1 MKLRLEHQTENRGKY
16 SLLLPRGTAL
26 GVPAGRAA
34 TVGLC
39 LLSCATSLPAP
50 EQAADKLASAV
61 ERGDAEAVHAS
72 LDRESRQAVTVEE
85 VALMLEQA
93 GPQIQATARA
103 AAKPAAADVQS
114 TVVLEGGE
122 RVQLT
127 LENGSFFIL
136 ATSALPYSATTPLDA
151 VAALRVA
158 LTSRSYPAL
167 LSLLSVDLAEQMEQR
182 LSSLAE
188 ALRNDEV
195 LDVQVDGDH
204 AVIDTVDGHRVE
216 LQLENG
222 SWQISDIE

>member
-1 MKLRLEHQTENRGKY
+1 
-16 SLLLPRGTAL
+16 
-26 GVPAGRAA
+26 
-34 TVGLC
+34 
-39 LLSCATSLPAP
+39 
-50 EQAADKLASAV
+50 
-61 ERGDAEAVHAS
+61 
-72 LDRESRQAVTVEE
+72 
-85 VALMLEQA
+85 
-93 GPQIQATARA
+93 
-103 AAKPAAADVQS
+103 VQS

-136 ATSALPYSATTPLDA
+136 ATSALPYSAATPLDA

-216 LQLENG
+216 LQPENG